1 MSLIKLII
9 MDDDDEYS
17 FNLCSFLTHNYS
29 ESLLVNFCSNSS
41 KIEEWIEKHNPDLIL
56 TSEKH
61 YYDICKK
68 FDKTIILLS
77 KGSNPTDLKDI
88 PTIYKYSNINKLA
101 GMVIDKFT
109 SSGNII
115 KNIKEKTAKIV
126 TVYSASGCVGKT
138 TIARILSSICSLT
151 GLKVFYLNLEQF
163 QFSNF
168 NFTCY
173 NDYSLSDVLYYVREK
188 DKNLSTKLIQMR
200 CQDNSSNVFFFMTPN
215 NPFEINDIL
224 PEDIDFLLKILQNS
238 GEYDLIVIDMDSHI
252 NNTTLEVFHISDE
265 ILYILENEE
274 ICLHKTNIFLEGLS
288 KLSSSSNQL
297 TYLLQKIVYVANKVS
312 NQGLPLFKKILP
324 KEKILSEI
332 PFHENFKFHKFS
344 IMGGPEILND
354 SFKKIAGRYVAKY

>member
-29 ESLLVNFCSNSS
+29 DSLFVNYCSNSC
-41 KIEEWIEKHNPDLIL
+41 KIEEWIEKHNPDIIL
-56 TSEKH
+56 TCEKN
-61 YYDICKK
+61 YYDIRKK

-77 KGSNPTDLKDI
+77 RGANPTHLKDI

-101 GMVIDKFT
+101 GIIIDNFIN
-109 SSGNII
+109 SGNII
-115 KNIKEKTAKIV
+115 KSIKEKTAKIV
-126 TVYSASGCVGKT
+126 SVYSASGSVGKT
-138 TIARILSSICSLT
+138 TVARILSSTCSLI

-163 QFSNF
+163 QFTNLNFSSN
-168 NFTCY
+168 
-173 NDYSLSDVLYYVREK
+173 NDYSLSDILYYVREK
-188 DKNLSTKLIQMR
+188 DKNLSTKLIPMR
-200 CQDNSSNVFFFMTPN
+200 CQDNSSNVFFFMSPN

-224 PEDIDFLLKILQNS
+224 PEDIEFLLKTLQK
-238 GEYDLIVIDMDSHI
+238 EYDLIVIDLDSHI
-252 NNTTLEVFHISDE
+252 NNTILEVFNISDE

-274 ICLHKTNIFLEGLS
+274 ICLHKTSIFLEGLS
-288 KLSSSSNQL
+288 KLPSSSNQY

-312 NQGLPLFKKILP
+312 NQGLPLFQKFLP

-332 PFHENFKFHKFS
+332 PFHENLKFHKFS